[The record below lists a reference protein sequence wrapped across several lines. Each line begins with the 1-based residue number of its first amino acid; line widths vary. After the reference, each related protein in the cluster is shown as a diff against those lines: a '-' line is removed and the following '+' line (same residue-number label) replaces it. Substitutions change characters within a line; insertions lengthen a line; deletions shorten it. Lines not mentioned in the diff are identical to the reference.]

1 MDDNILLGFFSAL
14 WLGILTSISPCPL
27 ATNIA
32 AVSFIGKKVGSTGGI
47 LLAGFA
53 YTFGRVLAYF
63 SAAFLIVLSIA
74 SIPEV
79 ARFFSKYMNLIL
91 GPLLILIGLLLLN
104 IFKLTFSS
112 GGKLIEKVQNF
123 ALDKG
128 IYGAVLI
135 GFVFALAFCPISAGL
150 FFGSLIPIAIS
161 YNSSVIIPTAYGIGT
176 ALPVIIFAFIL
187 GFGAK
192 YISHVYDKTTKIEYW
207 AQRITGVVFIF
218 VGIYF
223 TNLYLL

>member
-176 ALPVIIFAFIL
+176 ALPVIIFAFVL